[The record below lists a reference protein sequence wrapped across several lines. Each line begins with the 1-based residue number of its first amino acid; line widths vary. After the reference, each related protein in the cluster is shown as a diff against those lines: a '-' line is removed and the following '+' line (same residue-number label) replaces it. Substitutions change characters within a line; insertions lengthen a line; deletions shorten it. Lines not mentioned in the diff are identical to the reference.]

1 MNIIMN
7 KQRQSKNKKYGY
19 FIEISNAEDLKDN
32 PITKPIIKPK
42 NQEFLKKISASGFA
56 VIN

>member
-1 MNIIMN
+1 MN

-19 FIEISNAEDLKDN
+19 FIEISNAENLKEPKDI
-32 PITKPIIKPK
+32 PITKPFIKPK
-42 NQEFLKKISASGFA
+42 NLEFLKKISSGGFA